1 MDSYNK
7 ESLLAAYYMS
17 DTVLEASDVLI
28 VSPHNNPV
36 QWALLFS
43 YFKGEETEREVKWLF
58 QGEED
63 RPWTPEPWG
72 LTHGVYC
79 QI

>member
-36 QWALLFS
+36 Q
-43 YFKGEETEREVKWLF
+43 
-58 QGEED
+58 
-63 RPWTPEPWG
+63 
-72 LTHGVYC
+72 
-79 QI
+79 